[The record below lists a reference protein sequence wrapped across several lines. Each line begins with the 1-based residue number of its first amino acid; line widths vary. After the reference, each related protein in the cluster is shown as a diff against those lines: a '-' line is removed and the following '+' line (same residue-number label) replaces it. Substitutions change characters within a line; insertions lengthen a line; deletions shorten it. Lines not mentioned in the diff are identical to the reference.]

1 MKLVFQLLVVDDN
14 PDSINNS
21 VARLADHLNVRGFTL
36 EVKVA
41 TGAELSPAN
50 LKALAKQFGKEFNLV
65 AVDYNLGRRD
75 VDGARAAQLLRA
87 RMRFTDMIFYSSDP
101 GVRLFD
107 ELAKQSV
114 AGVFVS
120 SRDDLDENLIGLAD
134 TVIGKA
140 VDLNHMRGIAMAE
153 VADMDTMM
161 EGVLEKIFSC
171 PDPAVAEKA
180 QRTLEKLL
188 EGGRKGLEKLDEM
201 VRAGDVLAILPNT
214 EVFGSGK
221 RYQAINRVAAVLKEK
236 PDRALQTFKSFEG
249 DIIAARNTLA
259 HAKADVKDDG
269 TVTLRSA
276 KRGAE
281 PVVIDDDW
289 MAAFRGKLRVQRQA
303 LGEICGA
310 LERHAAEF
318 VSEEARKT

>member
-1 MKLVFQLLVVDDN
+1 MKLIFQLLVVDDN

-21 VARLADHLNVRGFTL
+21 VARLGDHLDARGFTL

-41 TGAELSPAN
+41 TGAELSPSN
-50 LKALAKQFGKEFNLV
+50 LKALAKQSGKEFNLV

-120 SRDDLDENLIGLAD
+120 SRDELDENLIGLAD

-153 VADMDTMM
+153 VADMDVMM
-161 EGVLEKIFSC
+161 EDVLEKIFSC
-171 PDPAVAEKA
+171 PDPTVAEKA
-180 QRTLEKLL
+180 KRTLDKLL
-188 EGGRKGLEKLDEM
+188 DGGRKGLERLEEV
-201 VRAGDVLAILPNT
+201 VRVGDVLAVLPNT
-214 EVFGSGK
+214 EVFGSNK
-221 RYQAINRVAAVLKEK
+221 RYQAINRVVAVLKQK
-236 PDRALQTFKSFEG
+236 PDVALRTFKSFEG

-259 HAKADVKDDG
+259 HAKADVKEDG

-289 MAAFRGKLRVQRQA
+289 MTTFRGRLRVQKNA
-303 LGEICGA
+303 LSEICGA
-310 LERHAAEF
+310 LERHAADF
-318 VSEEARKT
+318 VSEEARKS